1 MRASVLQLKQLV
13 FQRISVEDAKPLDS
27 VVSGEAVDFDFDGVN
42 FRLIHEV
49 GTINVDGKEDPR
61 GFIVTLGIGVDNT
74 EGKPSPYKIDIL
86 ATGIVEI
93 SEKITPDKRTNLV
106 AVYGAIRE
114 LVTTLTSRCIPGPMI
129 LPTMDF
135 RDSIE
140 QSTQDATT
148 KSPD

>member
-106 AVYGAIRE
+106 AINGASLVYGAIRE

-140 QSTQDATT
+140 
-148 KSPD
+148 